1 MQLTKRA
8 HFYVFLVCAFGLLAF
23 GYWVTRLRLV
33 GISREEVIASLLFF
47 VTISVT
53 DLFATLIPAFRSAIS
68 ASVALWIA
76 AVVSLGPPLGILI
89 VVAATLVSELYFRV
103 VNVDLRE
110 QKSLLVAEV
119 TFFNV
124 AQVAL
129 AIGITAAY
137 FSLSG
142 VPTGYLATG
151 VDFLKVAVG
160 FFIAVFLN
168 SSLVSGVVSFSS
180 KQPFRYLATEWFRDF
195 SVQYLVL
202 CVSALLLIVLYSLS
216 PWHMLLGLAPLVL
229 VHLSFRSYLRI
240 REEAQ
245 KTFEKVVELLE
256 ERDPYTGEHS
266 NEVAEL
272 AGAIAQELGLRG
284 SEVEMIK
291 AVARVHDIGKIAV
304 PDRILLKPGKL
315 DPEEWEIM
323 KRHPVIGADLLK
335 GLEVYGRYADVVR
348 YEHEHW
354 DGSGYPE
361 GLKGEEIPMAARI
374 IAAADVYHALIS
386 DRPYRPAY
394 PKEKALDIIRNMAGK
409 VLDPKVVEALLRAL
423 ERQEE
428 EGRKG

>member
-1 MQLTKRA
+1 
-8 HFYVFLVCAFGLLAF
+8 
-23 GYWVTRLRLV
+23 
-33 GISREEVIASLLFF
+33 
-47 VTISVT
+47 
-53 DLFATLIPAFRSAIS
+53 
-68 ASVALWIA
+68 
-76 AVVSLGPPLGILI
+76 
-89 VVAATLVSELYFRV
+89 
-103 VNVDLRE
+103 
-110 QKSLLVAEV
+110 
-119 TFFNV
+119 
-124 AQVAL
+124 
-129 AIGITAAY
+129 
-137 FSLSG
+137 
-142 VPTGYLATG
+142 
-151 VDFLKVAVG
+151 
-160 FFIAVFLN
+160 
-168 SSLVSGVVSFSS
+168 
-180 KQPFRYLATEWFRDF
+180 
-195 SVQYLVL
+195 
-202 CVSALLLIVLYSLS
+202 
-216 PWHMLLGLAPLVL
+216 MLLGLAPLVL
-229 VHLSFRSYLRI
+229 VHLSFRSYLKI
-240 REEAQ
+240 REEAR

-272 AGAIAQELGLRG
+272 AEAIAQELGLRG

>member
-1 MQLTKRA
+1 M
-8 HFYVFLVCAFGLLAF
+8 YVVLVIVIGLATF
-23 GYWVTRLRLV
+23 GYWLTRLDF
-33 GISREEVIASLLFF
+33 GQISREAFIASLLFF
-47 VTISVT
+47 GAIIAS
-53 DLFATLIPAFRSAIS
+53 DLFATLIPAFRRAIS

-76 AVVSLGPPLGILI
+76 AVVSLGLPLGVLVAIVATLTSEIYLRAIAVDLKGQKPLLI
-89 VVAATLVSELYFRV
+89 V
-103 VNVDLRE
+103 
-110 QKSLLVAEV
+110 EV
-119 TFFNV
+119 TGFNV

-129 AIGITAAY
+129 SLGIAAFY
-137 FSLSG
+137 FSFAKLP
-142 VPTGYLATG
+142 VDNLTTGFN
-151 VDFLKVAVG
+151 FLKVAVG
-160 FFIAVFLN
+160 FFLSVFVN
-168 SSLVSGVVSFSS
+168 STLVSGVVSLSTRQS
-180 KQPFRYLATEWFRDF
+180 IRYLAKEWFRDF
-195 SVQYLVL
+195 SLQYLIL

-216 PWHMLLGLAPLVL
+216 PWHMLLGLTPLVL

-266 NEVAEL
+266 GEVAEL

-315 DPEEWEIM
+315 DPEEWEVM
-323 KRHPVIGADLLK
+323 KRHPEIGADLLK

-354 DGSGYPE
+354 DGTGYPK
-361 GLKGEEIPMAARI
+361 GLKGEEIPLPARI
-374 IAAADVYHALIS
+374 IAAADVWHALIS

-394 PKEKALDIIRNMAGK
+394 SREEALDIIRGMAG
-409 VLDPKVVEALLRAL
+409 R
-423 ERQEE
+423 
-428 EGRKG
+428 

>member
-1 MQLTKRA
+1 LHLTKRA
-8 HFYVFLVCAFGLLAF
+8 HVYIAIVVVFGFSGF
-23 GYWVTRLRLV
+23 GYWVSKLEFGEV
-33 GISREEVIASLLFF
+33 GREALIASLLFF
-47 VTISVT
+47 VSIVVA

-68 ASVALWIA
+68 AGVALMIA
-76 AVVSLGPPLGILI
+76 AVLSVGPPLGML
-89 VVAATLVSELYFRV
+89 VVISATIVSEVWIRIATTS
-103 VNVDLRE
+103 R
-110 QKSLLVAEV
+110 QKRDPWLFGEV
-119 TFFNV
+119 ISFNV

-129 AIGITAAY
+129 
-137 FSLSG
+137 SLSVAVG
-142 VPTGYLATG
+142 ILTLLKAPIGDLISG
-151 VDFLKVAVG
+151 LDFLKAIGG
-160 FFIAVFLN
+160 FGAFVFLN
-168 SSLVSGVVSFSS
+168 SSLVSGVVSLSTN
-180 KQPFRYLATEWFRDF
+180 QPFRYLTAEWFRDF
-195 SVQYLVL
+195 STQYLVL
-202 CVSALLLIVLYSLS
+202 CISAMLLVVLYAIS
-216 PWHMLLGLAPLVL
+216 PWHMLLGLTPVVL